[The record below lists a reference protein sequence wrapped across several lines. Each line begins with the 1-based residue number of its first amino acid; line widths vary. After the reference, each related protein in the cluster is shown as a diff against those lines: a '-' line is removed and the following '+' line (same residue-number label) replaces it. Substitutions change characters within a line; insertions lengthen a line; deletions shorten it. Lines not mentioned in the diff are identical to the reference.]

1 MLKYS
6 HTEADPAPPLQAIM
20 SVRTELG
27 IDVEAFQEA
36 ELLVNITKHVL
47 VPNHSVLTQ
56 QEKKELLAK

>member
-1 MLKYS
+1 
-6 HTEADPAPPLQAIM
+6 M

-47 VPNHSVLTQ
+47 VPHHSVLTQ

>member
-1 MLKYS
+1 LEHLHS
-6 HTEADPAPPLQAIM
+6 EADLTLPSQAIM

-47 VPNHSVLTQ
+47 VPHHSVLTQ